1 MRKIFTILLV
11 LFVGFYS
18 TAALCLCSHEEV
30 KVSTHACHEE
40 QEEVSHSQSA
50 PSDSHSH
57 SSQNSQEKSHSCC
70 CIHEVST
77 LPTKIETASFQNQ
90 IQSLTWFFSSYISF
104 SLNELV
110 EHSSFRITHDL
121 SPPFQTPLY
130 IQKSSFLI

>member
-1 MRKIFTILLV
+1 MRKIFTILLI

-30 KVSTHACHEE
+30 KVSSHSCHEE
-40 QEEVSHSQSA
+40 QEEASHSKADS
-50 PSDSHSH
+50 SESHSH
-57 SSQNSQEKSHSCC
+57 SSPDSQQKNHGCC
-70 CIHEVST
+70 CIHEVSD

-90 IQSLTWFFSSYISF
+90 IQSLTWLFSSYISLSF
-104 SLNELV
+104 NELV

-121 SPPFQTPLY
+121 SPPFQAPLY